1 MDADMVRARLVTVW
15 RDPPATRT
23 LTNAKTSVLC
33 LHLSPHSNAMPR
45 ISSKH
50 QITLP
55 AAQCRE
61 AGIAPGDECRSYIH
75 NGRITIVRLKPN
87 GAYGCLA
94 HLKPDSTVSDEDSRQ
109 DALESARR

>member
-1 MDADMVRARLVTVW
+1 
-15 RDPPATRT
+15 
-23 LTNAKTSVLC
+23 
-33 LHLSPHSNAMPR
+33 MPR
-45 ISSKH
+45 VSSKR

-55 AAQCRE
+55 ATQCRE

-87 GAYGCLA
+87 GAYGCLGN
-94 HLKPDSTVSDEDSRQ
+94 LNPDPTVSDEESRQ